1 MNNKNIKVTV
11 SKQKNSITVNAE
23 IPKMNP
29 RKNIN
34 YIRYDVTNARNDAL
48 AEYGP
53 LVGNL
58 RSNEPE
64 DNPVLDNKNRPSGN
78 ILNGTWVFNTT
89 DTTSPTFLENTFK
102 SMETAP
108 TRAKTRKTTRR
119 RTKTTTE

>member
-1 MNNKNIKVTV
+1 MNNKNIKVTI

-23 IPKMNP
+23 IPKMSP
-29 RKNIN
+29 RDNIE
-34 YIRYDVTNARNDAL
+34 YIRYDVTNARNDAFTK
-48 AEYGP
+48 YGS

-78 ILNGTWVFNTT
+78 VLSGTWVFNTT
-89 DTTSPTFLENTFK
+89 VLERTFK

-108 TRAKTRKTTRR
+108 TRAKTRKTTHTRR
-119 RTKTTTE
+119 

>member
-11 SKQKNSITVNAE
+11 SKQKDSITVNAE

-29 RKNIN
+29 RENIN

-48 AEYGP
+48 AEYGA

-78 ILNGTWVFNTT
+78 VLSGTWVFNTT
-89 DTTSPTFLENTFK
+89 VLERAFK